1 MYQDSPQLVGVRID
15 RTNAPGCGTE
25 TEVSVATRSGR
36 EAAERPRHRGAPV
49 VTDQVHRPVPTAATS
64 AATSPTSRLIRYDE
78 RPRGR
83 APRE

>member
-1 MYQDSPQLVGVRID
+1 MYQDRRSWSAYRIE
-15 RTNAPGCGTE
+15 RTIAPGCGTE

-36 EAAERPRHRGAPV
+36 VAASAHATAEPQSCPTRCTRPRPRV
-49 VTDQVHRPVPTAATS
+49 STS
-64 AATSPTSRLIRYDE
+64 ATTSCTSRLIRYDE